1 MVDILP
7 YVAEI
12 LKETGAQVELAEND
26 FSGSLPLI
34 TMLEVSNISAVITE
48 ASEQVS
54 DISIQLDI
62 YANSPE
68 EAQTLAGVVSSLL
81 IAHGFRRDAG
91 QLMKEDNMWRRM
103 EQYGCYVDSQNRIYS
118 GSDLLI

>member
-7 YVAEI
+7 YVVEI
-12 LKETGAQVELAEND
+12 LAETGAQVELAEND
-26 FSGSLPLI
+26 FNGSLPLI

-62 YANSPE
+62 YDTTPDKVQS
-68 EAQTLAGVVSSLL
+68 LAGVVSSLL

>member
-26 FSGSLPLI
+26 FSGLLPLI

-62 YANSPE
+62 YDTTPDKVQS
-68 EAQTLAGVVSSLL
+68 LAGVVSSLL

-91 QLMKEDNMWRRM
+91 QLMKEDKMWRRM
-103 EQYGCYVDSQNRIYS
+103 EQYSCYVDSQNRIYS

>member
-62 YANSPE
+62 YDTTPDKVQS
-68 EAQTLAGVVSSLL
+68 LAGVVSSLM
-81 IAHGFRRDAG
+81 IAHGFRRGSG
-91 QLMKEDNMWRRM
+91 QLMKEDNLWREM
-103 EQYGCYVDSQNRIYS
+103 QQYSCYVDSQNRIYS

>member
-12 LKETGAQVELAEND
+12 LKETSAQVELAEND
-26 FSGSLPLI
+26 FNGSLPLI

-62 YANSPE
+62 YDTTPDKVQS
-68 EAQTLAGVVSSLL
+68 LAGVVSSLL

-103 EQYGCYVDSQNRIYS
+103 EQYGCYVDLQNRIYS